1 MTVVDTVPFR
11 PVRTPL
17 RALIVAVAVVATVF
31 TAAPG
36 AHAYPSSHIEF
47 EGHGWGHGRGL
58 GQYGSLGYAIDDDWP
73 YAQIVDHFYGG
84 TTRGKKADGLI
95 SVRLTAFDGTTTA
108 PRDLIVTSTA
118 PYTLASSGEDAMAAN
133 QASRVAWNGTG
144 WTIFRGTSCS
154 GPWTE
159 VRQVPGTVAVEA
171 RTTYTGDDINQMLN
185 ACEPGGNRRAYR
197 GSLMLRLI
205 TENGT
210 GFLRVI
216 NNVLMEQYLRGVVPR
231 ESPASWGD
239 LDGGRGINALRA
251 QAVAARSYAWAET
264 RSTHYK
270 TCDTTACQ
278 VYGGAGLNGT
288 RIEHVNTDRAVS
300 DTREEVRV
308 HSSGAVAR
316 TEFSSS
322 TGGYT
327 AGGTFPAVPD
337 AGDDISS
344 NPNHQWNTDVFVTKV
359 QEAYPAVGTL
369 QTLTVSS
376 RNGLGQS
383 GGRATQV
390 KLVGDKSTVTVTAN
404 DLRSKLG
411 LKSDW
416 YRIIDPSLN
425 APASAVGTLR
435 TGAGVVITSTAGEA
449 LAYGEAGT
457 YGSMEGIA
465 LAKPVIGMALTA
477 SGAGY
482 WLAASDGGVFNF
494 GDAPDLGSLGGRR
507 LNKPI
512 VGIAATPSGRGFYLV
527 ASDGGVFSFG
537 DAVFAGSTGAMRLNQ
552 PIVGMAV
559 HPTGVGYYLVAR
571 DGGIFTFGTAKFR
584 GSTGAMRLNQPVVGM
599 TVHPR
604 GLAYWFVASD
614 GGVFTFPGGNRYFYG
629 SMGGTALAS
638 PIAGM
643 AATPTGNGYWLVGRD
658 GALYDFGDAGF

>member
-1 MTVVDTVPFR
+1 MR
-11 PVRTPL
+11 APL
-17 RALIVAVAVVATVF
+17 RALVAAVAVLATLC
-31 TAAPG
+31 TAAPR
-36 AHAYPSSHIEF
+36 ADAYPSSHVEF

-58 GQYGSLGYAIDDDWP
+58 GQYGSLGYAVDEDRP
-73 YAQIVDHFYGG
+73 YSWIVDHYYGG
-84 TTRGKKADGLI
+84 TTKGAKADGLI
-95 SVRLTAFDGTTTA
+95 SVRLTAFDGTTAA
-108 PRDLIVTSTA
+108 PRDMILTSTA
-118 PYTLASSGEDAMAAN
+118 GYALRSTGPDDAFAAN
-133 QASRVAWNGTG
+133 QAARVAWNGSG
-144 WTIFRGTSCS
+144 FTIFRGTSCA

-159 VRQVPGTVAVEA
+159 VRRIPSTAAVEA
-171 RTTYTGDDINQMLN
+171 RTAYAGDDINQMLN

-197 GSLMLRLI
+197 GTLMFRLI

-210 GFLRVI
+210 GFLRLI

-239 LDGGRGINALRA
+239 ADSGRGLNALKA

-278 VYGGAGLNGT
+278 VYGGAGLNGA
-288 RIEHVNTDRAVS
+288 RIEHVNTDRAIS
-300 DTREEVRV
+300 DTREEVRILNGN
-308 HSSGAVAR
+308 GAVAR

-337 AGDDISS
+337 TGDDISS

-359 QEAYPAVGTL
+359 QEAYPTVGTL
-369 QTLTVSS
+369 QAISVTD

-383 GGRATQV
+383 GGRAEQV
-390 KLVGDKSTVTVTAN
+390 KLVGDRATVTVTAN

-416 YRIIDPSLN
+416 YRIVDATLSS
-425 APASAVGTLR
+425 PASAISTLR
-435 TGAGVVITSTAGEA
+435 SGNGVILASTAGETQ
-449 LAYGEAGT
+449 AYGEAGV
-457 YGSMEGIA
+457 YGSMEGTP
-465 LAKPVIGMALTA
+465 LAKPVVGMALTA
-477 SGAGY
+477 SGKGY
-482 WLAASDGGVFNF
+482 WLAAADGGVFNF

-527 ASDGGVFSFG
+527 ASDGGIFSFG
-537 DAVFAGSTGAMRLNQ
+537 DAVYAGSTGAMRLNQ

-559 HPTGVGYYLVAR
+559 HPTGIGYYLVAR

-584 GSTGAMRLNQPVVGM
+584 GSTGAIRLNQPIVGM

-604 GLAYWFVASD
+604 GLAYWFVAAD

-629 SMGGTALAS
+629 SLGGTTLAS

-643 AATPTGNGYWLVGRD
+643 ATTPTGNGYWLVGQD
-658 GALYDFGDAGF
+658 AALYDFGDAGF